1 MIAASTAFRLICVF
15 SPVCTC
21 RSCLWWRTAAGCSTR
36 HVGSVLADSSRLEK
50 VAERCVACKLALPL
64 LENQAFH
71 LPWGMD
77 LGPLDHTKG
86 GQVGASGEEVD
97 PLGLEASC
105 EVVEAYRAHTS

>member
-15 SPVCTC
+15 SLACTC
-21 RSCLWWRTAAGCSTR
+21 RSCLWWRTAAGCSMR
-36 HVGSVLADSSRLEK
+36 RVGSVRAGSSRLEK

-77 LGPLDHTKG
+77 LGWLDRTTG
-86 GQVGASGEEVD
+86 DQVEASGAVVD
-97 PLGLEASC
+97 PLGLKASC
-105 EVVEAYRAHTS
+105 EVEEAFLAHTS